1 MMATMH
7 GMPSQLELYEEMRL
21 LSSRMVE
28 AARAGD
34 WEDLIGLERDV
45 TRLRNTLM
53 ADLENTNATV
63 ADQARKRKLIQRIL
77 EDDAEVRR
85 HTEPWMERM
94 RMYLGDGTRRHD
106 GQKAYALGA
115 GKSTPGGFGA

>member
-1 MMATMH
+1 MATMH
-7 GMPSQLELYEEMRL
+7 GMPSQLDLYEEMRL

-53 ADLENTNATV
+53 ATPESNNATV
-63 ADQARKRKLIQRIL
+63 ADQTRKRNLIQCIL

-94 RMYLGDGTRRHD
+94 RKYLGDGTRRHD
-106 GQKAYALGA
+106 VQQANALRS
-115 GKSTPGGFGA
+115 GKSTRGGYGA

>member
-1 MMATMH
+1 MMATMY
-7 GMPSQLELYEEMRL
+7 GMPSQLELYEEMRM

-34 WEDLIGLERDV
+34 WENLIGLERDV

-53 ADLENTNATV
+53 ATLENNNATV

-94 RMYLGDGTRRHD
+94 RKYLGDGTRRHD
-106 GQKAYALGA
+106 VQKAYALGA
-115 GKSTPGGFGA
+115 GKSTPGGCGA